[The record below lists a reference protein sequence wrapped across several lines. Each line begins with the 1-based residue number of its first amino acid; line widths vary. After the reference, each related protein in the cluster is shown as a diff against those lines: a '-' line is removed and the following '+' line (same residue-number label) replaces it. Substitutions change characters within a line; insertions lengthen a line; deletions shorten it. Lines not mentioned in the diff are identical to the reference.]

1 MDLTTL
7 DLDTPATYAG
17 IFDGILYADD
27 VWPDLNNYFNDRQG
41 KINELF
47 ADPASIND
55 SFLKKL
61 QHNCENLFRKKYD
74 HVTAYH
80 ACRTNDPEQY
90 RRLGL
95 LIASQERLEAKARE
109 VFADIEG
116 LEEAISEGKSY
127 FDAYAGSVH
136 MYISAEFAAIDY
148 LDKGCFYLRKV
159 AANLNDEGRLERQGK
174 PVFVKCKLPLS
185 WLQTSSS
192 FWGELRFLYLY
203 VAVLMR
209 RCIWAKADPDEKYQD
224 WSQALAVYKAIPPEN
239 VLAILG
245 AEVSISWRERGRV

>member
-7 DLDTPATYAG
+7 DLDTPTTYTG
-17 IFDGILYADD
+17 IFDEILYADE

-55 SFLKKL
+55 PFLKKL

-109 VFADIEG
+109 IFAGIEG
-116 LEEAISEGKSY
+116 LEEAISEAKSY
-127 FDAYAGSVH
+127 FRAYAGSVH
-136 MYISAEFAAIDY
+136 MYTSAEFAAIDY
-148 LDKGCFYLRKV
+148 LDKGSFHLRKV
-159 AANLNDEGRLERQGK
+159 AAKLRGKGCLERQGK
-174 PVFVKCKLPLS
+174 PFFVKCRIPLS
-185 WLQTSSS
+185 WLRGSSP
-192 FWGELRFLYLY
+192 FGEHRFLYLY
-203 VAVLMR
+203 VAALMR
-209 RCIWAKADPDEKYQD
+209 RCIWVKAYPDEKYQD
-224 WSQALAVYKAIPPEN
+224 WSQTLAVFKDIPPEN

-245 AEVSISWRERGRV
+245 ADVCINWKGRGRA

>member
-17 IFDGILYADD
+17 IFDEILYADD
-27 VWPDLNNYFNDRQG
+27 VWPGLNNYFNDRQG

-61 QHNCENLFRKKYD
+61 QYNCENLFRKKYD

-109 VFADIEG
+109 VFRDCFAGVRRQEVFRGACQGHRGGI
-116 LEEAISEGKSY
+116 KQ
-127 FDAYAGSVH
+127 DAAKIPFIPFSDGNSRHTAG
-136 MYISAEFAAIDY
+136 
-148 LDKGCFYLRKV
+148 
-159 AANLNDEGRLERQGK
+159 GRSQK
-174 PVFVKCKLPLS
+174 
-185 WLQTSSS
+185 
-192 FWGELRFLYLY
+192 
-203 VAVLMR
+203 R
-209 RCIWAKADPDEKYQD
+209 RI
-224 WSQALAVYKAIPPEN
+224 
-239 VLAILG
+239 
-245 AEVSISWRERGRV
+245 